1 MVWTKVYLISRDCHD
16 FAGVARKIIPPS
28 QLPGAAARAFTRD

>member
-28 QLPGAAARAFTRD
+28 QLPGAAARAFTSD